1 MKKASII
8 TLSTLFILFGGHV
21 GAEELPFPQ
30 TEQEIVAALSIRD
43 GRTVYE
49 GVEYISENGKVYKII
64 AGKRYRMR
72 GLKIISDSDIVPKA
86 GALINF
92 DFDSSSIRPE
102 SHALL
107 DEFGK
112 ALKGGLPDVT
122 VMIVGYT
129 DSQGSESYNQKLSE
143 ARAQAVADYLNTR
156 HGVSKSRLLVK
167 GAGEFNPIA
176 SNDSEQGRSKNRRVE
191 FIRAD

>member
-1 MKKASII
+1 MKKPTIIIISI
-8 TLSTLFILFGGHV
+8 LSLLGGMDV

-30 TEQEIVAALSIRD
+30 TEREIVEALSIKD

-49 GVEYISENGKVYKII
+49 GAEYLSENGKVYKII
-64 AGKRYRMR
+64 AGRRYRMR
-72 GLKIISDSDIVPKA
+72 GLRVISDADIVPRA

-92 DFDSSSIRPE
+92 DFDSASIRPE

-112 ALKGGLPDVT
+112 ALKGGLLDVT
-122 VMIVGYT
+122 FMIVGHT
-129 DSQGSESYNQKLSE
+129 DSKGSDVYNQSLSE
-143 ARAQAVADYLNTR
+143 ARAQSVADYLNTR
-156 HGVSKSRLLVK
+156 HGVSNSSLLVK
-167 GAGEFNPIA
+167 GAGESRPIA

-191 FIRAD
+191 FIRAE

>member
-1 MKKASII
+1 MLI
-8 TLSTLFILFGGHV
+8 GGLV
-21 GAEELPFPQ
+21 SAEELPFPQ
-30 TEQEIVAALSIRD
+30 TEQDIVEALSIRD
-43 GRTVYE
+43 GRTVYQ

-72 GLKIISDSDIVPKA
+72 GLKIISDADIVPKA

-92 DFDSSSIRPE
+92 DFDAASIRPA

-112 ALKGGLPDVT
+112 ALKSGLPDVT
-122 VMIVGYT
+122 VMIVGHT
-129 DSQGSESYNQKLSE
+129 DSQGSEAYNQKLSE

-167 GAGEFNPIA
+167 GAGESSPIA
-176 SNDSEQGRSKNRRVE
+176 SNDSEAGRSKNRRVE